1 MYMKKLTKQQKLD
14 KAREEHQK
22 FLESMGVSKKQLQ
35 KTKEGRRNLVLD
47 SWKKSFYN
55 KLESKIE
62 QKDIANTGV
71 TGQVTGV
78 FANLHKEP
86 EHVRKAILEKKAR
99 VMPLYNKGGL
109 QLASANE
116 DLTQVGARTRRP

>member
-14 KAREEHQK
+14 RSKKEHEK
-22 FLESMGVSKKQLQ
+22 FLEKMGVSKKQLQ
-35 KTKEGRRNLVLD
+35 KTKAGRRNLVLD
-47 SWKKSFYN
+47 SWKESFYN

-62 QKDIANTGV
+62 NKDIANTGV

-86 EHVRKAILEKKAR
+86 EHVQRAILEKKAR
-99 VMPLYNKGGL
+99 VMPLYNKGPI
-109 QLASANE
+109 QL
-116 DLTQVGARTRRP
+116 LTPELDPKTFTRK